1 VAGFIKGKNAVFI
14 ARNFAGR
21 RWHFSGESFWA
32 SGFHVSTVGRD
43 EDVTRDCIRHQEK
56 EDQRLEQ
63 FKLLAESAEGW
74 RIYSNRFERFSVFRH
89 PALPGGI

>member
-1 VAGFIKGKNAVFI
+1 
-14 ARNFAGR
+14 
-21 RWHFSGESFWA
+21 
-32 SGFHVSTVGRD
+32 
-43 EDVTRDCIRHQEK
+43 K

-89 PALPGGI
+89 PALPGVFDCIGHFRLYRSILSFKNAQR